1 MFCTAGVAP
10 PCEISAGKETALIA
24 SALPADGTPPARFH
38 ARISA
43 RPAIKG
49 GYAKSSRFYRTEE
62 CVLTVQPMLQ
72 MGQRP
77 PRQATSSATA
87 RLVIGAV
94 SVRSRYSQHVRFA
107 SKGGPTAAS
116 QRNDA
121 LCHITDICS
130 AAKKHRYAITLS
142 GIVGGP
148 VSTMFCR
155 QPRWIQRLRRCA
167 FITPLR

>member
-1 MFCTAGVAP
+1 VRCLPTARQ
-10 PCEISAGKETALIA
+10 
-24 SALPADGTPPARFH
+24 LPASMRGFGRVPLFR
-38 ARISA
+38 
-43 RPAIKG
+43 G
-49 GYAKSSRFYRTEE
+49 GYAKSSRFHRTEE

-72 MGQRP
+72 MGQPP
-77 PRQATSSATA
+77 PRRTSSAAA
-87 RLVIGAV
+87 RWVIGAV

-107 SKGGPTAAS
+107 SKSGPTAAS